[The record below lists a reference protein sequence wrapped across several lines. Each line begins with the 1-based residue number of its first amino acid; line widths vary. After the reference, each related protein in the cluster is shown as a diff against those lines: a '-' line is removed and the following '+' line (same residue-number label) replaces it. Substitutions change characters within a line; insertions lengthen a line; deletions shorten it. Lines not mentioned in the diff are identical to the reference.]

1 MSCAQLTTGNKTA
14 FFTVALLFF
23 GILFFRV
30 IFFGA
35 HAIAKEPTPAPLAVV
50 AETTI
55 NFPPVIAGKTVEH
68 GFLIK
73 NTGPVNLDI
82 LNVYTG

>member
-1 MSCAQLTTGNKTA
+1 MSFTQCKTINKPACFTA
-14 FFTVALLFF
+14 ALLFCWV
-23 GILFFRV
+23 LFSTV
-30 IFFGA
+30 
-35 HAIAKEPTPAPLAVV
+35 HAIAKEPVPAPLAVV
-50 AETTI
+50 AETTV

-73 NTGPVNLDI
+73 NTGLANLNI

>member
-1 MSCAQLTTGNKTA
+1 MSCTQCKTGKKTA

-30 IFFGA
+30 IFFEA
-35 HAIAKEPTPAPLAVV
+35 HAIAKEPAPAPLAVM
-50 AETTI
+50 AETTV
-55 NFPPVIAGKTVEH
+55 NFPPVIAGKEVAHCFTV
-68 GFLIK
+68 K
-73 NTGPVNLDI
+73 NAGPANLDI